1 MSLMVWSQP
10 MESVRISA
18 ASSLINS
25 SCWSGQILPTR
36 GQKISKS
43 WSLNHFWDFWSSGI
57 ALRMIARLSPAV

>member
-1 MSLMVWSQP
+1 
-10 MESVRISA
+10 MESVRIPA

-43 WSLNHFWDFWSSGI
+43 WSLNHLWDFASAGT
-57 ALRMIARLSPAV
+57 ALRMMARVSPAV

>member
-1 MSLMVWSQP
+1 

-18 ASSLINS
+18 DSVSSLIKS

-43 WSLNHFWDFWSSGI
+43 WSLNHFWDFWSAGT
-57 ALRMIARLSPAV
+57 ALRIMARTSPAA